1 MSNDAANAQAV
12 LFEEVYL
19 PAFIQKC
26 AELGQ
31 SFEDQQSLRDALE
44 SVAMLNAADST
55 QKSNVVKSAASTL
68 REALG
73 VADPSVA
80 QQTAEKETAVKQASS
95 EKAGSD
101 KVRSAIDAL
110 VSAQ

>member
-1 MSNDAANAQAV
+1 MSNEANAQAV

-19 PAFIQKC
+19 PAFTQKC

-31 SFEDQQSLRDALE
+31 SFDDQKSLQDALE

-55 QKSNVVKSAASTL
+55 QKGDVVKSAAATL

-73 VADPSVA
+73 VADPAAA
-80 QQTAEKETAVKQASS
+80 QQAADKETAVKQASS